1 MKTPNY
7 IIKGT
12 DEYYDL
18 CTIIDITE
26 LKNRLILYAYELGYA
41 FSYPDR
47 PLRLT
52 NKRND
57 NDYKRAD
64 IFTKFINILGL
75 DIIGFSYTKQ
85 YYIMKMIMD
94 ELIEEGKMFKRKL
107 YKIYTGNCEGG
118 YIYSYHN
125 KKGGELNSIW
135 WQYADTWDKLET
147 RKEKLSKIADSYHE
161 EKFISDTIC
170 PNPESLVGKEVIID
184 KNGIEENYTY
194 RVRVRDGVRECRKI
208 DSMNWE
214 KIENI
219 IDLDKSKE
227 LKEEVTNMEDMKEL
241 EKKPIKEYAIFDN
254 MLNTIALLNMKG
266 FEKFQILTVE
276 GGYFNDGN
284 LSDRDF
290 LNNKVKI
297 GDKILGMDFVIT
309 VLG

>member
-12 DEYYDL
+12 DEHYDL

-107 YKIYTGNCEGG
+107 YKIYTGNCECG

-161 EKFISDTIC
+161 EKFVSDIIC
-170 PNPESLVGKEVIID
+170 PNLESLVGKEVIIS
-184 KNGIEENYTY
+184 KGGVHENYTY
-194 RVRVRDGVRECRKI
+194 TCSVKSD
-208 DSMNWE
+208 
-214 KIENI
+214 NI
-219 IDLDKSKE
+219 IDVNQEVEEMKNINEVKSDYYYISYLSLMSLIE
-227 LKEEVTNMEDMKEL
+227 
-241 EKKPIKEYAIFDN
+241 I
-254 MLNTIALLNMKG
+254 LNMKG
-266 FEKFQILTVE
+266 FRDFQIRTKIDCYKYE
-276 GGYFNDGN
+276 MNDPEKRKY
-284 LSDRDF
+284 LKELD
-290 LNNKVKI
+290 NNVSV
-297 GDKILGMDFVIT
+297 GDEIYTMDFMVK

>member
-18 CTIIDITE
+18 CTIIDMTE

-170 PNPESLVGKEVIID
+170 PNPESLVGKEVIIS
-184 KNGIEENYTY
+184 KGGVYENYIY
-194 RVRVRDGVRECRKI
+194 MCSVKSGGVVGVNQEVEEMKNVNEVKSDYYYI
-208 DSMNWE
+208 SYLSLMSL
-214 KIENI
+214 IEI
-219 IDLDKSKE
+219 
-227 LKEEVTNMEDMKEL
+227 
-241 EKKPIKEYAIFDN
+241 
-254 MLNTIALLNMKG
+254 LNMKG
-266 FEKFQILTVE
+266 FRDFQIRTKIDCYKYE
-276 GGYFNDGN
+276 MNDPEKRKY
-284 LSDRDF
+284 LKELD
-290 LNNKVKI
+290 NNVSV
-297 GDKILGMDFVIT
+297 GDEIYTMDFTVK